1 MFEMTVKSQNKLFIF
16 IYLMSFFQQA
26 YYFMPKVLINV
37 LVRTARYNH

>member
-26 YYFMPKVLINV
+26 YFMPKVLINV